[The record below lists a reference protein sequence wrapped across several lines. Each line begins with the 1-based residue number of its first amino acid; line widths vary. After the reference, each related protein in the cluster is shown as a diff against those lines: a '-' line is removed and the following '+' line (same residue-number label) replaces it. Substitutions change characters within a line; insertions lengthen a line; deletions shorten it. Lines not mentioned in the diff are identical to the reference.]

1 MKVTTHEWQNFVP
14 GVRMYKG
21 LKTLFYNGEKLWNGK
36 CFGNPLVHDKKERHS
51 WEQIVVLP
59 GVKVISS
66 WTFNRCKN
74 IKRIL
79 MPDSVQ
85 RIEEAAF
92 SSCISLV
99 FVKFS
104 RGLEYIGKAAFYDC
118 SSLFSIFI
126 PMSCREIG
134 PEAFACCSKLQI
146 FNASPHTSFL
156 GTSVLHSTRLLERYP
171 NRYEENEVQ
180 NWIRSMNIGE
190 IYILHRICASENPS
204 LQAIP
209 KRNAPRWWTCG
220 DDEAEWDCISSSEY
234 LLQNPFTEIN
244 EIRIVKHCIL
254 GLMGEIISEH

>member
-1 MKVTTHEWQNFVP
+1 MKVTIYEWQNFVP

-74 IKRIL
+74 IKRII

-85 RIEEAAF
+85 RIEEAVF

-104 RGLEYIGKAAFYDC
+104 RSLEYIGKAAFYDC

-204 LQAIP
+204 LQAIY
-209 KRNAPRWWTCG
+209 AMLQ
-220 DDEAEWDCISSSEY
+220 DDGLAAMIRQNEIGISSSEY

-254 GLMGEIISEH
+254 GLMGEIISKH